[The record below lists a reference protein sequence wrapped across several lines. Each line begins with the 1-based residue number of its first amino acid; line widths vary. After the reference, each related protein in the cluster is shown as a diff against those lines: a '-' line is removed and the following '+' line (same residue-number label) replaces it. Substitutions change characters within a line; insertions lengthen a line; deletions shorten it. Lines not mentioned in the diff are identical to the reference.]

1 MATLLVTAFGA
12 FPGAPH
18 NPSADIVADL
28 ERHWR
33 GHFSRMGVKL
43 VTAVLPVVHA
53 IAPLI
58 DALVARE
65 QPDAILHLG
74 LAARRRNV
82 TVETRARNIA
92 TTIKPDARGAFVAKR
107 RRSAASTDS
116 LRVSW
121 DTTLL
126 VARLRSSGIDAA
138 GSIDAGDYVCNAA
151 LWRSLE
157 AEAAPAV
164 FVHVPKKSRAA
175 PADIARALA
184 GVLPGMTL
192 RIARRH
198 RTARARAGSI

>member
-33 GHFSRMGVKL
+33 GRFSRMGVKL

-92 TTIKPDARGAFVAKR
+92 TTIKPDARGAFATQR
-107 RRSAASTDS
+107 AQNGRAAS
-116 LRVSW
+116 LRASW

>member
-33 GHFSRMGVKL
+33 GRFSRMGVKL

-92 TTIKPDARGAFVAKR
+92 TTIKPDARGAFATQR
-107 RRSAASTDS
+107 AQNGRAAS
-116 LRVSW
+116 LRASW

-157 AEAAPAV
+157 TGAAPAV
-164 FVHVPKKSRAA
+164 FIHVPKKSRLR
-175 PADIARALA
+175 PAELARSLA
-184 GVLPGMTL
+184 GVLPAMTL

-198 RTARARAGSI
+198 GVGRARAESR